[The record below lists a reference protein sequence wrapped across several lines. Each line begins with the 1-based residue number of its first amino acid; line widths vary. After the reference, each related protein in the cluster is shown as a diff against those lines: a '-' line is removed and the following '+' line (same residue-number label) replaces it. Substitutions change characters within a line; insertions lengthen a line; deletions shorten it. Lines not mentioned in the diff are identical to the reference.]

1 MKLKEYMNTRNKGI
15 TVNALRSKEA
25 KVFNLDIG
33 NKGWYKQNM
42 DVDYDEIT
50 ISKAAKSIQ
59 GSSFIKNCIQDNLKV
74 FLKDQNAGFDKQ
86 KLYLMK
92 NEFGMLK
99 IGISSNP
106 NKRRTDLMNSSG
118 IDIDLLGVWNITGSA
133 YDVEQKLH
141 KQFNDF
147 RMKGEWFK
155 PNSFS
160 MEDIQNLIIGK
171 SLSFL

>member
-15 TVNALRSKEA
+15 TVNALSTKEA
-25 KVFNLDIG
+25 KILNLDTEK
-33 NKGWYKQNM
+33 KGWYKQNM
-42 DVDYDEIT
+42 EVEYDEIT

-59 GSSFIKNCIQDNLKV
+59 GSKFIKNCIQDNLKA
-74 FLKDQNAGFDKQ
+74 FLKDQNTVYDKQ

-99 IGISSNP
+99 IGISSNA

-118 IDIDLLGVWNITGSA
+118 IDIDLLGVWHIVGSA

-141 KQFNDF
+141 EQFKDF
-147 RMKGEWFK
+147 RLKGEWFK

-160 MEDIQNLIIGK
+160 IQDIENSINGK
-171 SLSFL
+171 SKRFL